1 MRTIAG
7 CVLGA
12 GLALLVLATA
22 CGGEEGKP
30 DVEDV
35 SVTPTRTVEAPSSS
49 SNEPTDTP
57 DLGYGLELLDIVE
70 AMTAFNKTIL
80 VEHTAYAACST
91 EASCF
96 AAGNDL
102 VDALSLSRPALADL
116 VQRTKVLSEGSNET
130 YDGFTS
136 DLLSVF
142 NLRLEALDELVQGWE
157 TGDEAL
163 FSSGGR
169 KFDESQALYLET
181 IKRLV
186 EPN

>member
-1 MRTIAG
+1 MRTITG
-7 CVLGA
+7 FVLGA

-30 DVEDV
+30 NVEDA
-35 SVTPTRTVEAPSSS
+35 SATQTHTAEAPSSS
-49 SNEPTDTP
+49 TNEPIGGP
-57 DLGYGLELLDIVE
+57 GLEYEFEMLDIVE

-80 VEHTAYAACST
+80 VEHTAYAVCTT
-91 EASCF
+91 EANCF

-102 VDALSLSRPALADL
+102 VDALSLNRTALADL
-116 VQRTKVLSEGSNET
+116 VLRTQVLSEESNET
-130 YDGFTS
+130 FGELAS

-157 TGDEAL
+157 TGDEVL

-169 KFDESQALYLET
+169 KFDESQALYLE
-181 IKRLV
+181 IAKRLV
-186 EPN
+186 EQN